1 MRVSLP
7 LLNYLPGV
15 YQGGVGGPQASRVT
29 FGLNL
34 AWSPLTLYRDPA
46 FSAPLSRQR
55 FGESWLQ
62 TDTRRTLDNVG
73 NRSERGVLERGRVK
87 RIWPSSTMAPALLCR
102 RGNNWGKV
110 EDTDT
115 ACGTQLAWTHR
126 HSCVAHKLLFNL
138 NFLIFLRP
146 KGRNSLL
153 AISPFTSTSIRE
165 WMRNRALLMQPV
177 PGCKRNFFLHL
188 PRCSIFKL
196 PWSIMHPPKLLLCD
210 QPWIIW

>member
-15 YQGGVGGPQASRVT
+15 YQGGAGGPQARRVT

-34 AWSPLTLYRDPA
+34 AWSPLTMYRDPA
-46 FSAPLSRQR
+46 FSAPLSRQQ

-62 TDTRRTLDNVG
+62 TDTPRTLDNVG
-73 NRSERGVLERGRVK
+73 NRSERGVLKRGRVK

-126 HSCVAHKLLFNL
+126 HSCVAH
-138 NFLIFLRP
+138 
-146 KGRNSLL
+146 
-153 AISPFTSTSIRE
+153 
-165 WMRNRALLMQPV
+165 RAAVQ
-177 PGCKRNFFLHL
+177 
-188 PRCSIFKL
+188 
-196 PWSIMHPPKLLLCD
+196 PKLLNFFATQGTQFIACNITLHEHFHQRMNEKPCPAHAISARL
-210 QPWIIW
+210 QKKLFFTFTKMFHLQAVLVHNAPP

>member
-15 YQGGVGGPQASRVT
+15 YQGGAGGPQARRVT

-34 AWSPLTLYRDPA
+34 AWSPLTMYRDPA

-87 RIWPSSTMAPALLCR
+87 RI
-102 RGNNWGKV
+102 
-110 EDTDT
+110 
-115 ACGTQLAWTHR
+115 
-126 HSCVAHKLLFNL
+126 
-138 NFLIFLRP
+138 
-146 KGRNSLL
+146 
-153 AISPFTSTSIRE
+153 
-165 WMRNRALLMQPV
+165 
-177 PGCKRNFFLHL
+177 
-188 PRCSIFKL
+188 
-196 PWSIMHPPKLLLCD
+196 
-210 QPWIIW
+210 